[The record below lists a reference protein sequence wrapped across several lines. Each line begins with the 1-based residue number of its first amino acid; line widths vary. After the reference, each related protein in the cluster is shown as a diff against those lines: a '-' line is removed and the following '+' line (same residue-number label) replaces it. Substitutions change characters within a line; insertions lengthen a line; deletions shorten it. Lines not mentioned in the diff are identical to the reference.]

1 MIDQQLKLLTRLAG
15 SDGTIDE
22 TELKLIKNLGS
33 IHGLGDEEVNE
44 IINSPQGEI
53 DYQNLTED
61 ERFDYLYNIIQLMKI
76 DGKVTQSEIEFC
88 ERVAV
93 RLGYLPGV
101 VADMSAYIYSDP
113 KITTKRS
120 FLNVKRFLLK
130 KRKIMVPHGGS

>member
-61 ERFDYLYNIIQLMKI
+61 ERFDYLYNLVHLMKV
-76 DGKVTQSEIEFC
+76 DGEVYNQEIEYC
-88 ERVAV
+88 EGIATK
-93 RLGYLPGV
+93 LGYRLAAVYEIYPHVHPGV
-101 VADMSAYIYSDP
+101 
-113 KITTKRS
+113 KIPGEIKKLRKS
-120 FLNVKRFLLK
+120 VSKFLKV
-130 KRKIMVPHGGS
+130 